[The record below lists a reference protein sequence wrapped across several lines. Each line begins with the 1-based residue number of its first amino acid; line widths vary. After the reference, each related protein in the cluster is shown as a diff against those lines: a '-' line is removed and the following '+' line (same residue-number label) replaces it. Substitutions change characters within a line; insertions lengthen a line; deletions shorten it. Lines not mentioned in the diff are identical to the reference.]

1 LLYIERS
8 FDIRRICKMPVM
20 RSLFYVP
27 ANEERFIAKATSF
40 NADVITF
47 DMEDAVPM
55 SEKDKARRLTAENLK
70 NAGVNGAEVYVRVNG
85 WDTGLTEEDLEAVV
99 YEGLDGIVLP
109 KTANAEEV
117 IRLDKK
123 LGELEVR
130 RGLPAGKI
138 DIAVLIETAIGV
150 VNCGTSVFASKRV
163 KSAIFG
169 AVDYCK
175 DMRIA
180 ITKKGTEQLYARCA
194 IAVAARA
201 AGIVACDAPFP
212 PYKDMEAFEE
222 NTLDGVQMGFEGR
235 MVIHPSQIDV
245 ANRLYSPDPKKVQWA
260 EKIVKA
266 FEEEGLAKGKASIA
280 VDGEMVDTPVYLN
293 AKDVLARDNEI
304 KGRSKR

>member
-1 LLYIERS
+1 
-8 FDIRRICKMPVM
+8 MAVM

-27 ANEERFIAKATSF
+27 ANEEKFIAKAPSF

-55 SEKDKARRLTAENLK
+55 SEKDKARELTAANLK
-70 NAGVNGAEVYVRVNG
+70 NAAVNGAEIYVRVNG
-85 WDTGLTEEDLEAVV
+85 WDTGLTEIDLEAVV

-109 KTANAEEV
+109 KTANAQEV
-117 IRLDKK
+117 IDLDKK
-123 LGELEVR
+123 LEELEIK
-130 RGLPAGKI
+130 RGLPVGSI

-150 VNCGTSVFASKRV
+150 VNCYTSVFASKRV

-180 ITKKGTEQLYARCA
+180 ITKKGTEQLYARSAVA
-194 IAVAARA
+194 IAARA

-212 PYKDMEAFEE
+212 AYQDMPAYEE
-222 NTLDGVQMGFEGR
+222 NTSDGVQMGYEGR

-245 ANRLYSPDPKKVQWA
+245 ANRLYSPDPKKVEWA
-260 EKIVKA
+260 VKTVKA

-293 AKDVLARDNEI
+293 AKDVLARQKEVNDKEVSRKN
-304 KGRSKR
+304 KGE